1 MHALHI
7 SSACKWLPVMYMVS
21 QPLNCKGAWPESAHA
36 HESAMSIA
44 LPQLCVLRLLHG
56 PVALEEVLGLAIAPC
71 RSLCIIDEFGK
82 GTLAADGVGFFCSVL
97 RHFSR
102 MQPPPKVIAA
112 THFSEVFDE
121 AYLARQALS
130 ALCNVYTI
138 AFFMF

>member
-1 MHALHI
+1 M
-7 SSACKWLPVMYMVS
+7 P
-21 QPLNCKGAWPESAHA
+21 
-36 HESAMSIA
+36 
-44 LPQLCVLRLLHG
+44 
-56 PVALEEVLGLAIAPC
+56 PC

-97 RHFSR
+97 RQFSR

-130 ALCNVYTI
+130 ALCNRVHHSLVQDLRIGLPMLLGPYVTQPPSDTPPK
-138 AFFMF
+138 MRRVGS